1 MLGRNCEERDN
12 ARVATPPLELQKAT
26 KNDSEASPYAH
37 FNIPGKSIF
46 LCPCNMGQT
55 SKRQKNGFSREHE
68 LISPDLNR
76 EGEAGYSCV
85 LDGLFIPRFVMFPN
99 AMAINR

>member
-1 MLGRNCEERDN
+1 MGGTVRNEITPEWPHHHWNFKRRQRTT
-12 ARVATPPLELQKAT
+12 ARQVRVHILISLANQ
-26 KNDSEASPYAH
+26 YACVLVTW
-37 FNIPGKSIF
+37 GK
-46 LCPCNMGQT
+46 LP
-55 SKRQKNGFSREHE
+55 RAVQKNGFSRDHE

-85 LDGLFIPRFVMFPN
+85 LDGLFLPRYVMFPN